1 MAYESCVLDGL
12 YAIRWGLE
20 PELADVQSYRAEI
33 AAASAKQGKQLV
45 GLFVMPPDSK
55 TPSDEF
61 RKAQAAALPHIME
74 HLDFAVAVFEG
85 SGFKIALMR
94 TALGAILL
102 LAPKR
107 FSIHVR
113 ASAEEALIENPP
125 KPVRFDPRDALAEL
139 RRRNIISPLAA
150 AS

>member
-12 YAIRWGLE
+12 YAIRWGAE
-20 PELADVQSYRAEI
+20 PELGDVQSYAAEL
-33 AAASAKQGKQLV
+33 AAASAKQRKQLV

-61 RKAQAAALPHIME
+61 RKAQAAALPSIME
-74 HLDFAVAVFEG
+74 HLEFAVAVFEG
-85 SGFKIALMR
+85 GGFKIALMR

-113 ASAEEALIENPP
+113 SSVEEALIDNPP
-125 KPVRFDPRDALAEL
+125 KPVHFDARGAIGEL
-139 RRRNIISPLAA
+139 RRRKIVTS
-150 AS
+150 

>member
-20 PELADVQSYRAEI
+20 PAIVDVHSYAAEL
-33 AAASAKQGKQLV
+33 AAASAKQGRPLA
-45 GLFVMPPDSK
+45 GLFVMPPNSK
-55 TPSDEF
+55 LPSDEF
-61 RKAQAAALPHIME
+61 RQAQADALPKIME

-85 SGFKIALMR
+85 TGFRVALLR
-94 TALGAILL
+94 SALGAILL

-113 ASAEEALIENPP
+113 TTVEEALIYAPP
-125 KPVRFDPRDALAEL
+125 KPVSFDPKVAIAEL
-139 RRRNIISPLAA
+139 RRRKIVMSSEAA
-150 AS
+150 

>member
-20 PELADVQSYRAEI
+20 PQITDVHAYSAELAT
-33 AAASAKQGKQLV
+33 ASAKQRKPLV

-55 TPSDEF
+55 IPSDEF
-61 RKAQAAALPHIME
+61 RKAQAAALPSIME
-74 HLDFAVAVFEG
+74 HLEFAVAVFEG
-85 SGFKIALMR
+85 TGFMLALKR
-94 TALGAILL
+94 SALGAILL

-113 ASAEEALIENPP
+113 ASVEEALIEDPP
-125 KPVRFDPRDALAEL
+125 KPVHFDAMAAILEL
-139 RRRNIISPLAA
+139 RRRKIVS
-150 AS
+150 S